1 MIGVIVLSL
10 ILEIGQLFPS
20 SLLSLADI
28 VVYLIV
34 AIIILWFLASA
45 IKIVKEYE
53 RAVIFRLGRLLGAK
67 GPGIFFIIPFVDSM
81 RKVDLRVLT
90 FDVPKQMI
98 ITKDNVTVAV
108 DAVVYYRVFD
118 PNNAIT
124 KVENYV
130 LSTNLLAQTTL
141 RDILGQVHLDDLLMK
156 RDELNKRL
164 QEVLDVPTDP
174 WGVKVTT
181 VVIKDVSLPES
192 MQRAMAKQAEAE
204 RERRSRIIIA
214 EGEQQAAQKMSDAAE
229 LYQKNPLAMKLREFQ
244 MITDVAREKNLILV
258 TSSVVQ
264 GEIGEFAAIAKGL
277 DKQAKKT
284 ME

>member
-1 MIGVIVLSL
+1 MGFLTMQIGDILSSFTDWIAVMVVL
-10 ILEIGQLFPS
+10 
-20 SLLSLADI
+20 
-28 VVYLIV
+28 V
-34 AIIILWFLASA
+34 IILWFLSSS

-53 RAVIFRLGRLLGAK
+53 RAVIFRLGRLIGAK
-67 GPGIFFIIPFVDSM
+67 GPGIFFIIPFVDNM
-81 RKVDLRVLT
+81 RRIDLRVLT

-98 ITKDNVTVAV
+98 ITRDNITVNV

-118 PNNAIT
+118 PNLAVT

-141 RDILGQVHLDDLLMK
+141 RDILGQVELDDLLTK
-156 RDELNKRL
+156 RESLNQKL
-164 QEVLDVPTDP
+164 QLSLDAPTDA
-174 WGVKVTT
+174 WGIKVTA
-181 VVIKDVSLPES
+181 VVIKDASIPEA

-214 EGEQQAAQKMSDAAE
+214 EGEQQAAQKMSEAAV
-229 LYQKNPLAMKLREFQ
+229 LYTQNPLALRLREFQ

-258 TSSVVQ
+258 TAGGGQERS
-264 GEIGEFAAIAKGL
+264 IGDVAAIARAL
-277 DKQAKKT
+277 DKKKP

>member
-1 MIGVIVLSL
+1 MSLSI
-10 ILEIGQLFPS
+10 ILEVGQLLPS
-20 SLLSLADI
+20 SLLDLTNI
-28 VVYLIV
+28 IVYLIV
-34 AIIILWFLASA
+34 AIIILWFLGSA
-45 IKIVKEYE
+45 IKVVKEYE

-67 GPGIFFIIPFVDSM
+67 GPGIFFIIPFVDIF
-81 RKVDLRVLT
+81 RKVDLRILT

-98 ITKDNVTVAV
+98 ITKDNVTVQV

-118 PNNAIT
+118 PSLAIV

-141 RDILGQVHLDDLLMK
+141 RDILGQVQL
-156 RDELNKRL
+156 DELLTKREELNRKL

-174 WGVKVTT
+174 WGVKVTA
-181 VVIKDVSLPES
+181 VVIKDVTLPES

-229 LYQKNPLAMKLREFQ
+229 LYQKNPLALKLREFQ
-244 MITDVAREKNLILV
+244 MLTEVAREKNLIVV
-258 TSSVVQ
+258 TSSETQSRV
-264 GEIGEFAAIAKGL
+264 GEFTAIAKGL
-277 DKQAKKT
+277 DRQVKKT
-284 ME
+284 E